1 MAKKVFRPYD
11 IQRTSANA
19 GWFDS
24 QAYGPQAIAEIKDP
38 DGGSP
43 TKDITSIPS
52 PFARIDLVMTAF
64 HEVNNLMSAN
74 PSAEEL
80 KIKLEIPTMYHRLV
94 SEAFDVA
101 EIFFNIEHLRDRF
114 EVIVWDK
121 NTDIDANNPFGKTVR
136 MYLDADAQA
145 YNFNQMNRLYLL
157 NYIGPGHR
165 QMHIVGATS
174 PVTMFFP
181 TADDEQVV
189 SENVIFGNDRPFDN
203 LYAPLYRRDFDFVKY
218 LYAFRAAHKDTFARL
233 FGELNRY
240 LDHTYNVLKDGQ
252 KNEIDA
258 IDATSIAMY
267 NPMSVDGSQANVV
280 DVLGMPLHIKTADPT
295 KWQSDFYI
303 KSDVYKD
310 DPVPMVLPVEKGNMY
325 ANWKY
330 TTDNWGTMRAAP
342 YKCDTPWMDRSLP
355 EANSNYPYL
364 TISDFLEDTI
374 IKIPY
379 ELNNESFYNGGYVC
393 NPNSGDDEKASY
405 LLPLTDTFFTF
416 FTTEDLK
423 NGGMITIKEIVSG
436 VKVRLKVKVVNGK
449 EIEYSRVYF
458 EGQPSNAYENQGTLI
473 ETKLGLGIMPL
484 VKFAQDIHPHYRI
497 AFFDKGDK
505 DASLSFYEGVSCMEL
520 DRTSTVRTAKDLN
533 GKGCSHEAFALEH
546 NFDRIKVRIGD
557 SYNFIVPKFVTKAQK
572 EVYTFAVDFGTTNTH
587 IEYCTGYDHEPT
599 PFKIGSDEV
608 QLHQLHT
615 KYVDSDIRVA
625 FEQDFIPKTIGA
637 DDDKYGFPMRTAF
650 AERSGINY
658 AQNPVPLCDGN
669 IPFQYEHESIPSWN
683 KVKTELKWS
692 SDSEEDNSRLALNI
706 ETLFIL
712 LRNKVILGEGN
723 LAATKIIWFY
733 PASMTVGKVKR
744 FRRIWADAYTKYF
757 GNPQTKYFG
766 NPQKNLI
773 SISESIAPVLNFQD
787 APNDMVTIDVGGG
800 TTDVFVREG
809 GEDRMLMSFR
819 FASNA
824 IFGDAWRSIPARNGF
839 VNRYLNK
846 YKKILGDNEE
856 LELQLA
862 LQQIES
868 QGKSA
873 DIVAFLFS
881 LAKNNGNRAL
891 DFLNSL
897 VDDSKMRYVFILFYG
912 SIFYFIARVMKARGL
927 RKPQGICFSGN
938 GSKTVDVLST
948 DLEIVA
954 NFAKM
959 IFDKVYGSIDG
970 FLSVDREESP
980 KTATCKGGIKA
991 VSGGVPYEYNPE
1003 IETVVAGNNLDE
1015 NTLCTMTYEDIN
1027 DEVMSSVV
1035 NSVVEFLKM
1044 LFELNNDNFWEEYLD
1059 ADPSAI
1065 GLVKSYCLGEEGKQT
1080 LAASISRGVRDKQDR
1095 DGVNNDTRLEETLF
1109 FYPLVGLLHD
1119 LAFKLSQK

>member
-1 MAKKVFRPYD
+1 MAKVFRPYD

-24 QAYGPQAIAEIKDP
+24 HAYGPQAIAEIKDP

-80 KIKLEIPTMYHRLV
+80 EIKLEIPTMYHRLV

-101 EIFFNIEHLRDRF
+101 EIFFNIEYLRDRF

-121 NTDIDANNPFGKTVR
+121 NTDIDANNPLGKTVR

-174 PVTMFFP
+174 PVTMFFS
-181 TADDEQVV
+181 TADDEREV
-189 SENVIFGNDRPFDN
+189 SKNVIFGNDRPFDTQ
-203 LYAPLYRRDFDFVKY
+203 YTPLYKRDFNFVKY
-218 LYAFRAAHKDTFARL
+218 LYAFRAAHRGTFADL
-233 FGELNRY
+233 FEELNRY
-240 LDHTYNVLKDGQ
+240 LNYTYNVLTDGQ
-252 KNEIDA
+252 KKEIDD
-258 IDATSIAMY
+258 IKVTSIEMY

-280 DVLGMPLHIKTADPT
+280 DVLGMPLHT
-295 KWQSDFYI
+295 KIDNPPEWRSDFYI
-303 KSDVYKD
+303 KSDVYEG

-342 YKCDTPWMDRSLP
+342 YKCDIPWMDRSLP
-355 EANSNYPYL
+355 EANSKYPYL
-364 TISDFLEDTI
+364 TISDFLGDTI

-379 ELNNESFYNGGYVC
+379 ELNNERFYNGGYVC

-416 FTTEDLK
+416 FTTEDLVK
-423 NGGMITIKEIVSG
+423 GGMITIKEIAGG
-436 VKVRLKVKVVNGK
+436 VKVVLKVKVVNGR
-449 EIEYSRVYF
+449 EIEYSRDYF
-458 EGQPSNAYENQGTLI
+458 EKLPSNENENDGILI

-497 AFFDKGDK
+497 AFFDRGDK
-505 DASLSFYEGVSCMEL
+505 NDASLSFYEGTSGTEL
-520 DRTSTVRTAKDLN
+520 DKTATVRSAKNLKDQ
-533 GKGCSHEAFALEH
+533 GCSHESFALEH

-557 SYNFIVPKFVTKAQK
+557 SYNFIVPKFVSKAQGK
-572 EVYTFAVDFGTTNTH
+572 VYTFAVDFGTTNTH
-587 IEYCTGYDHEPT
+587 IEYCTDDNHAPT

-615 KYVDSDIRVA
+615 KYIDSDIRLA

-650 AERSGINY
+650 AERYGIDY
-658 AQNPVPLCDGN
+658 RRDPAPLCDGN
-669 IPFQYEHESIPSWN
+669 IPFQYEHEPIPSWN

-692 SDSEEDNSRLALNI
+692 SDSSEDNSRLALNI

-733 PASMTVGKVKR
+733 PASMTFGKVNR
-744 FRRIWADAYTKYF
+744 FRNIWASAYKKYF
-757 GNPQTKYFG
+757 GNDTT
-766 NPQKNLI
+766 NLI
-773 SISESIAPVLNFQD
+773 SISESKAPVLNFQA
-787 APNDMVTIDVGGG
+787 APDDMITIDVGGG

-809 GEDRMLMSFR
+809 GDDKMLMSFR

-824 IFGDAWRSIPARNGF
+824 IFGDAWKSNPEKNGF
-839 VNRYLNK
+839 VNRYLK
-846 YKKILGDNEE
+846 EYKDILEANRKS
-856 LELQLA
+856 ELQQA
-862 LQQIES
+862 LQEIENH
-868 QGKSA
+868 GKSA
-873 DIVAFLFS
+873 DIVAFFFS
-881 LAKNNGNRAL
+881 LAKNNNNTAL
-891 DFLNSL
+891 DFLKSL
-897 VDDSKMRYVFILFYG
+897 VDNSKMRYVFILFYG

-927 RKPQGICFSGN
+927 RKPQSICFSGN

-948 DLEIVA
+948 DLNIVA

-959 IFDKVYGSIDG
+959 IFDEVYGDNKG
-970 FLSVDREESP
+970 CLGVDREKSP
-980 KTATCKGGIKA
+980 KAATCKGGIKA
-991 VSGGVPYEYNPE
+991 VSNGENYQYAAQ
-1003 IETVVAGNNLDE
+1003 IETIVVGDNLDDDAPCA
-1015 NTLCTMTYEDIN
+1015 TKYADIS
-1027 DEVMSSVV
+1027 DDVMNNVV
-1035 NSVVEFLKM
+1035 NSVLEFFKM
-1044 LFELNNDNFWEEYLD
+1044 LFDLNDRNNNFWVNDLD
-1059 ADPSAI
+1059 VDPKALE
-1065 GLVKSYCLGEEGKQT
+1065 LVKAYCLGEEGKQT
-1080 LAASISRGVRDKQDR
+1080 LADSISKGVRDKRER
-1095 DGVNNDTRLEETLF
+1095 DGVIDTAVLEETLF
-1109 FYPLVGLLHD
+1109 FYPLIGLLHD
-1119 LAFKLSQK
+1119 LAYKLS